1 MPFVNY
7 VKENIAFLEYAADN
21 NLRPNEILVWQALF
35 HIMNQRSNGNY
46 WPDGFIR
53 VKNDRLLTYAPIG
66 FDSLSRAR
74 NALAQRGLIA
84 YKPGKKNSEVPMYEL
99 HYLTAVNNPQLHD
112 EPVDNPVDNSFYP
125 VSYPQNTDNIGGNM
139 GGNMGGNIRDNMGGK
154 LSHQIININNTE
166 SKRTKTF
173 IDDEDDVDVGQPRG
187 RARAYELCDGQYIDE
202 NDGLTEQDNA
212 LAAIAASAI
221 RSNFGREATPAEA
234 RLLAVKARL
243 SGFGPDMLSK
253 ALQLA
258 AIHGARIPTAYISK
272 IFEEWSF
279 EQVTT
284 PDEADEYQFMADARD
299 GRNWYG
305 SGDASEDFNRMKKA
319 REERRAK
326 HEAAKGGGEGGSHT
340 ATGI

>member
-7 VKENIAFLEYAADN
+7 VKENIAFIEYAADN

-74 NALAQRGLIA
+74 NALAQRGLIS
-84 YKPGKKNSEVPMYEL
+84 YKPGKKNSEVPMYEM

-112 EPVDNPVDNSFYP
+112 EPVDNPVDNSVYP
-125 VSYPQNTDNIGGNM
+125 VVYPQFADNM
-139 GGNMGGNIRDNMGGK
+139 GGNIQGNIRGNIRDNMGGK
-154 LSHQIININNTE
+154 LSHQNINLNNTE
-166 SKRTKTF
+166 RKPKETL
-173 IDDEDDVDVGQPRG
+173 IDDDEDDVDGQPRG

-202 NDGLTEQDNA
+202 DAELIAQDEA
-212 LAAIAASAI
+212 TATVAAQAI
-221 RSNFGREATPAEA
+221 RNYFGRDATPAEA
-234 RLLAVKARL
+234 RSIAIKARL

-253 ALQLA
+253 ALQIA
-258 AIHGARIPTAYISK
+258 AIHGARIPAAYIGK
-272 IFEEWSF
+272 IFEEWRY
-279 EQVTT
+279 EEVTT

-305 SGDASEDFNRMKKA
+305 SGDVSTDFDRMRTA

-326 HEAAKGGGEGGSHT
+326 HEAAKGGGESGSHT
-340 ATGI
+340 ASGI